1 MLAWLE
7 QFLVRYPE
15 LALFL
20 VIAAGYWIGSFK
32 IGAFSLGPVTG
43 ALFAGLFVGQFA
55 HVPVS
60 GMTKSFLFLLFLFG
74 IGYSVGP
81 QFMQALKRD
90 GSKPMLLAV
99 VVCITGLVG
108 FDPRCQGA
116 AAGSGLCGWAHV
128 GCPHPERRHGNGD
141 GRDQWAGR
149 CPRRTAALLVAHIA
163 VADAVCYIFGYAGV
177 IIFCTVI
184 APALLKIDLKTEAL
198 KLEQALGMTRAKPGL
213 ASAWRKF
220 ELRAYRLAEES
231 PLAGLTVAAAEA
243 RVPEHR
249 LFIHRLRRGERIIEA
264 EPGMMLEAG
273 DVIALSGPRQIIV
286 ELIGPR
292 AEEVEDKELLD
303 IPVTT
308 ADVLLMN
315 PKLAGRNLGD
325 ASREDWTRGLYLRS
339 MSRGGQEIPVAAGVV
354 LQRGDLLRIVG
365 PEPVVQR
372 AAAKIGAIVA
382 PSASIDFVVLGLAI
396 FLGGVVGVLATF
408 SVGGVKISLSTSVGT
423 LLAGLLVGHLRTRYP
438 LFGRIPDGAVA
449 LMTSLGLAAFVGLTG
464 IHAGP
469 IFLSALQGGGHRAPA
484 RRHGGDPAAA
494 GRWVVL
500 RPFRAADEPDPSSR
514 GFDRGA
520 DGDCSDGRRPGALG
534 EPCRGAGLYAGISDR
549 EHPAD
554 DLGHDHG
561 RCHRRLMDTP
571 PALVRFHLLQLRSVN
586 RLTAAGGRGLVHAA
600 LVPPIRCATVRVTKV
615 LQFVENEIPLCGA
628 SSWLFVLSNQCVV
641 TARS

>member
-20 VIAAGYWIGSFK
+20 VIAGGYWIGSFK

-43 ALFAGLFVGQFA
+43 ALFAGLLVGQFA

-81 QFMQALKRD
+81 QFMQALKR
-90 GSKPMLLAV
+90 GGMRPMLLAI
-99 VVCITGLVG
+99 VVCLTGLAASILVAKTLGLDPG
-108 FDPRCQGA
+108 F
-116 AAGSGLCGWAHV
+116 AAGLLSGALTQSAAMGTATDAIN
-128 GCPHPERRHGNGD
+128 GLALPEADR
-141 GRDQWAGR
+141 
-149 CPRRTAALLVAHIA
+149 ALFIAHIA

-177 IIFCTVI
+177 IVFCTLIV
-184 APALLKIDLKTEAL
+184 PVLLKIDLKTEAL

-220 ELRAYRLAEES
+220 EVRAYRVAQGS
-231 PLAGLTVAAAEA
+231 RLAGSTILAAEA

-249 LFIHRLRRGERIIEA
+249 LFIHRLRRGERMLEA
-264 EPGMMLEAG
+264 EPDMMLEAE

-303 IPVTT
+303 VPVTA

-315 PKLAGRNLGD
+315 PKLAGMNLGD
-325 ASREDWTRGLYLRS
+325 ASKEDWTRGFYLRS
-339 MSRGGQEIPVAAGVV
+339 LSRGGQEIPVAAGVM

-382 PSASIDFVVLGLAI
+382 PSTSIDFVVLGLAI
-396 FLGGVVGVLATF
+396 FLGGVIGVVVSF
-408 SVGGVKISLSTSVGT
+408 SVGSVRLSLSASVGT
-423 LLAGLLVGHLRTRYP
+423 LLAGLLVGYLRTHYP
-438 LFGRIPDGAVA
+438 LFGRIPDGAVT

-469 IFLSALQGGGHRAPA
+469 IFLSALKEAGLGLLFGGMVVTLLPQVVGFLFGHF
-484 RRHGGDPAAA
+484 
-494 GRWVVL
+494 VL
-500 RPFRAADEPDPSSR
+500 RMNPILLL
-514 GFDRGA
+514 GGLTGA
-520 DGDCSDGRRPGALG
+520 Q
-534 EPCRGAGLYAGISDR
+534 
-549 EHPAD
+549 
-554 DLGHDHG
+554 
-561 RCHRRLMDTP
+561 T
-571 PALVRFHLLQLRSVN
+571 V
-586 RLTAAGGRGLVHAA
+586 TAAMAA
-600 LVPPIRCATVRVTKV
+600 VQEHSGSPVAV
-615 LQFVENEIPLCGA
+615 LGYTPAYPVANILLTTWG
-628 SSWLFVLSNQCVV
+628 SIMVV
-641 TARS
+641 VVAG